1 MQDYVIELLVCP
13 ICHRELEWDI
23 AERNNDRIEQGVAYC
38 RECSAV
44 YPVQDGIGL
53 FLTPDLVRDDLWEQ
67 VDSNLIQYLKQHP
80 EVERK
85 LMDTPAAK
93 VAPADLFFRAL
104 ALEERGDFEG
114 AKETEK
120 LASEGIYT
128 SDYRACAQSQID
140 YVIEQLSRSGG
151 IIVDIASGRGYLV
164 EEMARNLER
173 PIIAT
178 DFSPRV
184 LRRDRQFLEH
194 YRLYDQVSLLAFDAR
209 RTPFRDR
216 SVKTLTTNQGLPNI
230 EHPNELLSEL
240 RRIVSG
246 SFLAISH
253 FYPADDEANIKAL
266 QDFGLEPLLINRTA
280 VSLFSSSGWQMEK
293 ENSCIGIAQ
302 PTPKGEILEGA
313 GIDGLPVSETTLDW
327 CVLNAR

>member
-23 AERNNDRIEQGVAYC
+23 TERNNDRIEQGVAHC

-67 VDSNLIQYLKQHP
+67 VDSNLIQYLRQHP

-85 LMDTPAAK
+85 LMDTPAAE

-114 AKETEK
+114 AKATEK
-120 LASEGIYT
+120 LANEGIYT

-184 LRRDRQFLEH
+184 LRRDRQFLE
-194 YRLYDQVSLLAFDAR
+194 YYGLYDQVSLLAFDAR